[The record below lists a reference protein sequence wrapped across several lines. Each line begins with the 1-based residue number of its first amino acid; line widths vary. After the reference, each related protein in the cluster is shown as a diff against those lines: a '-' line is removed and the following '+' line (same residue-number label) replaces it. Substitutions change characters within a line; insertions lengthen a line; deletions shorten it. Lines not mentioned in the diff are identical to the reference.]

1 MPSGI
6 KTFGTRIS
14 GRAYEPRP
22 GCYGVARGPDR
33 QVLVVETPDL
43 KLYLP
48 GGGQRPGETD
58 GECLEREFREE
69 TGHTITVGRPLGQ
82 ANQLVH
88 ALEEPSGF
96 LKQCRFFLVD
106 LLSEGPSLEA
116 DGRILWVERWKARD
130 RLHEEAHRWALSLV

>member
-1 MPSGI
+1 MSSGI
-6 KTFGTRIS
+6 RTFGTRIS

-33 QVLVVETPDL
+33 QVLLVETPDL

-48 GGGQRPGETD
+48 GGGQLPDETV

-82 ANQLVH
+82 ANQIVH
-88 ALEEPSGF
+88 ALEEPNGY
-96 LKQCRFFLVD
+96 LKQCRFFLVE
-106 LLSEGPSLEA
+106 LLSDGPAFEA
-116 DGRILWVERWKARD
+116 GSRVLWVERREARD
-130 RLHEEAHRWALSLV
+130 RLREEAHRWALSLV